1 MKRTIFTKWLLLAAV
16 ALSSAACNDDKED
29 FDADCA
35 AGTYTGYT
43 ATSCA
48 YFQNNYADDETL
60 TITKHEEGLSLDFPS
75 SMGHFAVGQLAV
87 AEKNGGY
94 AVEGSG
100 SVAMGMG
107 ASTNEYP
114 FTLQGTVDAS
124 KSEYE
129 FTFTVPAV
137 MGGMTVVLH
146 PGSAPAE
153 E

>member
-1 MKRTIFTKWLLLAAV
+1 MKRTILTKWLLLAAV
-16 ALSSAACNDDKED
+16 TLCSAACNDDKD
-29 FDADCA
+29 NFDADRV
-35 AGTYTGYT
+35 AGAYTGYT

-48 YFQNNYADDETL
+48 YFQNNYADGETL
-60 TITKHEEGLSLDFPS
+60 TITKTENGLSLDFPS
-75 SMGHFAVGQLAV
+75 SMGTFAVDGLVV
-87 AEKNGGY
+87 AEKDGGY
-94 AVEGSG
+94 AVQGAG

-107 ASTNEYP
+107 AATNSYP
-114 FTLQGTVDAS
+114 FTLQGTVNAVKDDF
-124 KSEYE
+124 E